1 MGQYY
6 KNSWLTISAGMSDGA
21 ADGLL
26 AKRSTHGLAHIR
38 LKTVPGNELFLA
50 LDPIKPSTQCPIR
63 TRGWAF
69 QEELLPRRYLS
80 FEMTQTY
87 LRCGT
92 ILHHECGRQE
102 DLLKVESPFME
113 GQTLLEN
120 GEWKEILRRYS
131 SRNLTKPSDKLPALS
146 GLAHEYQ
153 MKWGDEYLAG
163 LWRKDLWKSLLWR
176 RNEEYTL
183 PEPKRPPEYRA
194 PSWSWAS
201 MDGRIEFDTVFHD
214 LGSVVDIISA
224 STTLSG
230 KDPLGQVSG
239 GTIELRAV
247 VVKMDLNGYIPKHLE
262 IRLQKIY
269 DVPGEIRPETPPRDQ
284 WLLWVTKISGLILRL
299 SRNPGQASLYERIG
313 YFWTRGPAVE
323 LDTLWSKVRW
333 NDLTVTE
340 RYIYPSYVS
349 LV

>member
-1 MGQYY
+1 M
-6 KNSWLTISAGMSDGA
+6 
-21 ADGLL
+21 
-26 AKRSTHGLAHIR
+26 
-38 LKTVPGNELFLA
+38 
-50 LDPIKPSTQCPIR
+50 DPIKPSTQCPIR

-176 RNEEYTL
+176 KNEEYTL

-194 PSWSWAS
+194 PSWSW
-201 MDGRIEFDTVFHD
+201 V
-214 LGSVVDIISA
+214 
-224 STTLSG
+224 
-230 KDPLGQVSG
+230 
-239 GTIELRAV
+239 
-247 VVKMDLNGYIPKHLE
+247 
-262 IRLQKIY
+262 
-269 DVPGEIRPETPPRDQ
+269 Q
-284 WLLWVTKISGLILRL
+284 WT
-299 SRNPGQASLYERIG
+299 AE
-313 YFWTRGPAVE
+313 
-323 LDTLWSKVRW
+323 
-333 NDLTVTE
+333 
-340 RYIYPSYVS
+340 
-349 LV
+349 